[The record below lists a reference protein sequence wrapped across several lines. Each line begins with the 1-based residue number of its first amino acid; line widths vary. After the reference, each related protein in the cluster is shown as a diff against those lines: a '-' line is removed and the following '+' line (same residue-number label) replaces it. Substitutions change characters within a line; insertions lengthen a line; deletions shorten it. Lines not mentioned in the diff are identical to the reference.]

1 MESRWSS
8 RCRFEARRT
17 RTMRATSKRSGP
29 KWGTRF
35 KMPKLAPPRPRSSG
49 RKQHFAIVASL
60 FNRVYVQGLVDHA
73 VAELRA
79 LSPAAD
85 IFIHQV
91 PGAFEIP
98 VVVREIAL
106 RKKANAILALGV
118 ILQGKTSHAQNLARS
133 VTDALQKIAIDY
145 GVPVINA
152 VLSLENE
159 PQARERCL
167 GSKINRGKEA
177 ARAAVQ
183 IAEVMRGLRRK

>member
-1 MESRWSS
+1 MS
-8 RCRFEARRT
+8 
-17 RTMRATSKRSGP
+17 
-29 KWGTRF
+29 
-35 KMPKLAPPRPRSSG
+35 KLAPPRPRSSG
-49 RKQHFAIVASL
+49 RKHHFAIVASL
-60 FNRVYVQGLVDHA
+60 FNRPYVEGLVDHA
-73 VAELRA
+73 VAELRT

-118 ILQGKTSHAQNLARS
+118 ILQGKTSHAQHLARS
-133 VTDALQKIAIDY
+133 VTDALQKVAIDY

-159 PQARERCL
+159 SQARERCL
-167 GSKINRGKEA
+167 GSKINRGTEA
-177 ARAAVQ
+177 ARAAVTVG
-183 IAEVMRGLRRK
+183 EVLSDLRSK